1 MAASPIMQFRIIRL
15 AILTLILLT
24 GMSSSVGSQNS
35 SFLSNLSYI
44 PNIEQEN
51 QITPDEECAVP
62 CNRITSGGP
71 PPDGIPSID
80 NPIFLSASDAEAPSD
95 TSQII
100 GVEIDGV
107 ARAYPYDIL
116 NWHEIV
122 NDEINGQHLS
132 ITYCPLTK
140 SGILYH
146 TEVLGNSE
154 LGTSGSLYENNLV
167 FYDRNSDSWWS
178 QMLGLSLTG
187 ENIYN
192 QLNYSQAIETTWGTW
207 KKLHPNTVVLS
218 RDTGFNRDYNRNPY
232 AVFQHDDSIWF
243 GTTYNANTKP
253 YNLYHKKA
261 LTVVLRQKNNT
272 KLLPFEKLGQ
282 FPVLNHQFEGLN
294 LVTLFDQSSQTS
306 VTFSSDLENGT
317 QLSFFSNNDT
327 NLDTSLTL
335 DLPIF
340 QDTQGNIWNFKG
352 EAINGSRIGQTLKVV
367 PTYNAFWYA
376 ATSFFYNAEIFADAG
391 QQKTE
396 RTTTEISGTPDPVAG
411 EPEVVIVTEIVVETY
426 SVEPSEQTVDT
437 GYPQLFIGFSAILL
451 ISIIR
456 IRRRKVSEK

>member
-1 MAASPIMQFRIIRL
+1 MGASQIMQFRNMRL

-24 GMSSSVGSQNS
+24 SISSTLGYQNS
-35 SFLSNLSYI
+35 SFQSNINYI
-44 PNIEQEN
+44 EDIDRKNS
-51 QITPDEECAVP
+51 ITPAQECAVP
-62 CNRITSGGP
+62 CNRIISGGP

-80 NPIFLSASDAEAPSD
+80 NPEFLSASNAKAPPD
-95 TSQII
+95 TSRII

-107 ARAYPYDIL
+107 AHAYPYDIL

-122 NDEINGQHLS
+122 NDVINGQHLS
-132 ITYCPLTK
+132 VTYCPLTK

-146 TEVLGNSE
+146 TEVLDNSE

-187 ENIYN
+187 ERISD

-218 RDTGFNRDYNRNPY
+218 RDTGFIRDYDRNPY
-232 AVFQHDDSIWF
+232 GVFQQDDSIWF
-243 GTTYNANTKP
+243 GTTYNANLKP

-261 LTVVLRQKNNT
+261 LTVVLRQNDNT
-272 KLLPFEKLGQ
+272 KLLPFEKLRE

-306 VTFSSDLENGT
+306 VTYSSELENGT

-327 NLDTSLTL
+327 VLDSSLTM

-340 QDTQGNIWNFKG
+340 QDLQGN
-352 EAINGSRIGQTLKVV
+352 
-367 PTYNAFWYA
+367 
-376 ATSFFYNAEIFADAG
+376 
-391 QQKTE
+391 
-396 RTTTEISGTPDPVAG
+396 
-411 EPEVVIVTEIVVETY
+411 
-426 SVEPSEQTVDT
+426 
-437 GYPQLFIGFSAILL
+437 
-451 ISIIR
+451 
-456 IRRRKVSEK
+456 